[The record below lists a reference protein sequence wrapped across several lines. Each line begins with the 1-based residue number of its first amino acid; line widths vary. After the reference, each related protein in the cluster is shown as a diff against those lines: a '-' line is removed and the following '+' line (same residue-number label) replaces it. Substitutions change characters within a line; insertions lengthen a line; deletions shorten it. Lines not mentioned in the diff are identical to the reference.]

1 MSVFSTKQAAA
12 AAVLALSLG
21 LAACDDD
28 PVAPVPAQLNIV
40 ETAVAAGSFNTL
52 VAAVQAAGLESALTA
67 PGPFTVFAPTD
78 AAFNALP
85 AGALD
90 ALLQDP
96 QALSEVLLYH
106 VVSGKVLAADV
117 VNLTSATTLQ
127 GQSVTIDAS
136 NGVLVND
143 AQVTQTD
150 VEASNG
156 VIHVIDK
163 VLLP

>member
-1 MSVFSTKQAAA
+1 MSLFSAKRM
-12 AAVLALSLG
+12 AAVTMLALTLG

-28 PVAPVPAQLNIV
+28 PAAPPELNIV

-52 VAAVQAAGLESALTA
+52 VAAVRAAGLESALA
-67 PGPFTVFAPTD
+67 GDGPFTVFAPTD
-78 AAFNALP
+78 DAFDALP

-90 ALLQDP
+90 ALIQDP

-106 VVSGKVLAADV
+106 VVAGKVLAEDV
-117 VNLTSATTLQ
+117 VNLATATTLQ
-127 GQSVTIDAS
+127 GQAVTIDAS
-136 NGVLVND
+136 NGVRVND

-150 VEASNG
+150 IEASNG

>member
-1 MSVFSTKQAAA
+1 MSVFSTKRAAA

-28 PVAPVPAQLNIV
+28 PVAPAQLNIV

-52 VAAVQAAGLESALTA
+52 VAAVEAAGLESALTG

>member
-1 MSVFSTKQAAA
+1 MPVFSTKRAAA

-28 PVAPVPAQLNIV
+28 PVAPAPAQLNIV

-52 VAAVQAAGLESALTA
+52 VAAVQAAGLESALTG

-85 AGALD
+85 AGALN